1 MNTARRIGWVAVLS
15 LALSG
20 CALWNGV
27 MGLFGGGDSCG
38 GGAQALLDQVNWS
51 EAEVIEIRIRQGQ
64 FTPSLLRMRQGLP
77 YILRVANADN
87 TSRTFSASEFFNAVA
102 VRGVLVGETENV
114 RPCPSAVSIPAREVA
129 EIHLLAA
136 RDGRYTF
143 EDSSFTLPFMPGG
156 GGIGIV
162 TIAPDFQGRPGAIQ
176 F

>member
-1 MNTARRIGWVAVLS
+1 MDTARRIRWVAVLS

-27 MGLFGGGDSCG
+27 MGLFGGGPSCG

-51 EAEVIEIRIRQGQ
+51 EAEVLEIRIRQGQ

-87 TSRTFSASEFFNAVA
+87 TSRTFAGAEFFSAVA
-102 VRGVLVGETENV
+102 VRGVLVGASKNV

-156 GGIGIV
+156 IGIGIV
-162 TIAPDFQGRPGAIQ
+162 TIAPEFQGRPGAVQ

>member
-1 MNTARRIGWVAVLS
+1 
-15 LALSG
+15 
-20 CALWNGV
+20 
-27 MGLFGGGDSCG
+27 
-38 GGAQALLDQVNWS
+38 
-51 EAEVIEIRIRQGQ
+51 
-64 FTPSLLRMRQGLP
+64 MRQGLP

-87 TSRTFSASEFFNAVA
+87 TSRTFAGAEIFSAVA
-102 VRGVLVGETENV
+102 VRGVLVGASENV

-156 GGIGIV
+156 GIGIV
-162 TIAPDFQGRPGAIQ
+162 TIAPEFQGRPGAVQ